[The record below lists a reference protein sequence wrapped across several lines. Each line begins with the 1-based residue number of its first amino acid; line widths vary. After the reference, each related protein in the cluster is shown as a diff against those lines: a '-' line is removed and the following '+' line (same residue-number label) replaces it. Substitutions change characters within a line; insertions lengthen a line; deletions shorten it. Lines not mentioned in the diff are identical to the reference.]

1 MNMLKSNWRSL
12 AAVSAGLFALVLF
25 PAAAKAQMSVSPLV
39 IEAKAERGQA
49 QGMITISNTSKTPS
63 RIRIYAEPF
72 TYSRDAGF
80 QTLSSSPS
88 DLTKYL
94 QFSPRELTVKPGEV
108 RRVRLISRLAPNLPD
123 GEYRAVVFNETL
135 TESKDAA
142 GNNITL
148 VARIGVTFYV
158 RKGNL
163 SPQLAIDSAS
173 FNPEQKQ
180 IQLLVRNSGQ
190 ATVLPSLNWTLRQG
204 QTIVKTGQIDTN
216 AVVANS
222 DRNFLLNYPN
232 KDQPAL
238 NPGQYQLS
246 GELFWGE
253 DNNKSKLPFNVNIT
267 IPRQTAASQKK

>member
-1 MNMLKSNWRSL
+1 MLNNNWRSL
-12 AAVSAGLFALVLF
+12 AAVSAGLFALILF
-25 PAAAKAQMSVSPLV
+25 PVAAKAQMSVSPLV

-63 RIRIYAEPF
+63 RIRIYAQPF
-72 TYSRDAGF
+72 TYSRDTGF
-80 QTLSSSPS
+80 QTLPSSPS

-135 TESKDAA
+135 SESKDAA
-142 GNNITL
+142 GNNVTL

-163 SPQLAIDSAS
+163 SPQLAIDGAS

-180 IQLLVRNSGQ
+180 IQILVRNHGQ

-204 QTIVKTGQIDTN
+204 QTVVKTGQVDTN

-232 KDQPAL
+232 KNQPAL
-238 NPGQYQLS
+238 KPGQYQLT

-253 DNNKSKLPFNVNIT
+253 DSKKSKLPFNLNIT
-267 IPRQTAASQKK
+267 IPTQAATLQNK

>member
-1 MNMLKSNWRSL
+1 MLNNNWRSL
-12 AAVSAGLFALVLF
+12 AAVSAGLFALILF
-25 PAAAKAQMSVSPLV
+25 PVAAKAQMSVSPLV

-63 RIRIYAEPF
+63 RIRIYAQPF

-135 TESKDAA
+135 SESKDAA
-142 GNNITL
+142 GNNVTL

-173 FNPEQKQ
+173 FNLEQKQ
-180 IQLLVRNSGQ
+180 IQILVRNNGQ

-204 QTIVKTGQIDTN
+204 QTVVKTGQVDTN

-222 DRNFLLNYPN
+222 DRNFLLNYPS

-238 NPGQYQLS
+238 KPGQYQLS

-253 DNNKSKLPFNVNIT
+253 DSKKSKLPFNLNIT
-267 IPRQTAASQKK
+267 IPTQSATLPNK

>member
-1 MNMLKSNWRSL
+1 MLNHNWCSL
-12 AAVSAGLFALVLF
+12 AAVSAGLFPLILF
-25 PAAAKAQMSVSPLV
+25 PVAAKAQMSVSPLV

-63 RIRIYAEPF
+63 RIRIYAQPF

-80 QTLSSSPS
+80 QTLSSSPN

-135 TESKDAA
+135 SESKDAT
-142 GNNITL
+142 GNNVTL

-180 IQLLVRNSGQ
+180 IQLLVRNNGQ

-204 QTIVKTGQIDTN
+204 QTVIKTGQVDTN

-253 DNNKSKLPFNVNIT
+253 DSKKSKLPFNLNIT
-267 IPRQTAASQKK
+267 IPTQTAASQKK

>member
-1 MNMLKSNWRSL
+1 M
-12 AAVSAGLFALVLF
+12 
-25 PAAAKAQMSVSPLV
+25 
-39 IEAKAERGQA
+39 
-49 QGMITISNTSKTPS
+49 
-63 RIRIYAEPF
+63 
-72 TYSRDAGF
+72 
-80 QTLSSSPS
+80 
-88 DLTKYL
+88 
-94 QFSPRELTVKPGEV
+94 TVKPGEV

-142 GNNITL
+142 GNKITL

-173 FNPEQKQ
+173 FNLEQKQ
-180 IQLLVRNSGQ
+180 IQILIRNSGQ

-253 DNNKSKLPFNVNIT
+253 ENNKSKLPFNVNIT
-267 IPRQTAASQKK
+267 IPAQTSTSQKK

>member
-1 MNMLKSNWRSL
+1 MLNNNWRSL
-12 AAVSAGLFALVLF
+12 AAVSAGLFALILF
-25 PAAAKAQMSVSPLV
+25 PVAAKAQMSVSPLV

-63 RIRIYAEPF
+63 RIRIYAQPF

-80 QTLSSSPS
+80 QTLPSSPN
-88 DLTKYL
+88 DLTNYL
-94 QFSPRELTVKPGEV
+94 QFSPRELTVQPGEV

-135 TESKDAA
+135 NESKDGA
-142 GNNITL
+142 GNNVTL

-158 RKGNL
+158 RKGNV

-173 FNPEQKQ
+173 FNQQQKQ

-204 QTIVKTGQIDTN
+204 QTVIKTGQVSAN

-238 NPGQYQLS
+238 KPGQYQLS
-246 GELFWGE
+246 GELVWGE
-253 DNNKSKLPFNVNIT
+253 DNNKNKLPFNVNVT
-267 IPRQTAASQKK
+267 IPTQTAALEKK

>member
-1 MNMLKSNWRSL
+1 MFNNNWRSL
-12 AAVSAGLFALVLF
+12 AAVSAGLFALILF
-25 PAAAKAQMSVSPLV
+25 PVAAKAQMSVSPLV
-39 IEAKAERGQA
+39 IETKAERGQA

-63 RIRIYAEPF
+63 RIRIYAQPF

-142 GNNITL
+142 GNNVTL
-148 VARIGVTFYV
+148 VARIGVTLYV

-163 SPQLAIDSAS
+163 SPKLAIDSAS

-190 ATVLPSLNWTLRQG
+190 ATVLPSVNWTLRQG
-204 QTIVKTGQIDTN
+204 QTVVKTGRVDAN

-222 DRNFLLNYPN
+222 DRNFLLSYPN

-238 NPGQYQLS
+238 KPGQYELS

-253 DNNKSKLPFNVNIT
+253 DSKKSKLPFNLNIT
-267 IPRQTAASQKK
+267 IPTQTAASQKK

>member
-1 MNMLKSNWRSL
+1 MLKSNWRSL

-148 VARIGVTFYV
+148 VARIGVTLYV

-204 QTIVKTGQIDTN
+204 QTVVKTGQIDTN

>member
-1 MNMLKSNWRSL
+1 MLNNNWRSL
-12 AAVSAGLFALVLF
+12 AAVSVGLFALILF

-72 TYSRDAGF
+72 TYNRDTGF
-80 QTLSSSPS
+80 QTLTSSPN
-88 DLTKYL
+88 DLTNYL
-94 QFSPRELTVKPGEV
+94 QFSPRELTVQPGEV

-135 TESKDAA
+135 NESKDGA
-142 GNNITL
+142 GNNVTL

-158 RKGNL
+158 RKGNV

-173 FNPEQKQ
+173 FNQQQKQ

-204 QTIVKTGQIDTN
+204 QTVIKTGQVSAN

-238 NPGQYQLS
+238 KPGQYQLS
-246 GELFWGE
+246 GELVWGE
-253 DNNKSKLPFNVNIT
+253 DNNKNKLPFNVNIT
-267 IPRQTAASQKK
+267 IPTQTAALEKK

>member
-1 MNMLKSNWRSL
+1 MLNNNWRSL
-12 AAVSAGLFALVLF
+12 AAVSAGLFALILF
-25 PAAAKAQMSVSPLV
+25 PGAAKAQMSVSPLV

-63 RIRIYAEPF
+63 RIRIYAQPF
-72 TYSRDAGF
+72 TYSRDTGF
-80 QTLSSSPS
+80 QTLSSSPN

-135 TESKDAA
+135 SESKDAA
-142 GNNITL
+142 GNNVTL

-180 IQLLVRNSGQ
+180 IQILVRNQGQ

-204 QTIVKTGQIDTN
+204 QTVIKTGQVDTN

-238 NPGQYQLS
+238 KPGQYQLS

-253 DNNKSKLPFNVNIT
+253 DSKKTKLPFNLNIT
-267 IPRQTAASQKK
+267 IPTQTAASNKK

>member
-1 MNMLKSNWRSL
+1 MLNNNWRSL
-12 AAVSAGLFALVLF
+12 AAVSAGLFALILF
-25 PAAAKAQMSVSPLV
+25 PVAAKAQMSVSPLV

-63 RIRIYAEPF
+63 RIRIYAQPF
-72 TYSRDAGF
+72 TYNRDTGF
-80 QTLSSSPS
+80 QTLPSSPN
-88 DLTKYL
+88 DLTSYL
-94 QFSPRELTVKPGEV
+94 QFSPRELTVQPGEV

-123 GEYRAVVFNETL
+123 GEYRAVIFNETL
-135 TESKDAA
+135 NQSQDGA
-142 GNNITL
+142 GNNVTL

-158 RKGNL
+158 RIGNL

-173 FNPEQKQ
+173 FNQEQKQ
-180 IQLLVRNSGQ
+180 IQILVRNSGQ

-204 QTIVKTGQIDTN
+204 QTVIKTGQISAN

-238 NPGQYQLS
+238 KPGQYQLS
-246 GELFWGE
+246 GELVWGE
-253 DNNKSKLPFNVNIT
+253 DNNKNKLPFNVNVT
-267 IPRQTAASQKK
+267 IPTQTAALEKK

>member
-1 MNMLKSNWRSL
+1 MLNNNWRSL
-12 AAVSAGLFALVLF
+12 AAVSAGLFALILF
-25 PAAAKAQMSVSPLV
+25 PVAAKAQMSVSPLV

-63 RIRIYAEPF
+63 RIRIYAQPF
-72 TYSRDAGF
+72 TYSRDTGF
-80 QTLSSSPS
+80 QTLSSSPN

-135 TESKDAA
+135 SESKDAA
-142 GNNITL
+142 GNNVTL

-180 IQLLVRNSGQ
+180 IQILVRNNGQ

-204 QTIVKTGQIDTN
+204 QTVVKTGQIDTN

-238 NPGQYQLS
+238 KPGQYQLS

-253 DNNKSKLPFNVNIT
+253 DSKKTKLPFNLNIT
-267 IPRQTAASQKK
+267 IPTQTAASQKK

>member
-1 MNMLKSNWRSL
+1 MLKSNWRSL

>member
-1 MNMLKSNWRSL
+1 MLNNNWRSL
-12 AAVSAGLFALVLF
+12 AAVSAGLFALILF
-25 PAAAKAQMSVSPLV
+25 PVAAKAQMSVSPLV

-63 RIRIYAEPF
+63 RIRIYAQPF
-72 TYSRDAGF
+72 TYSRDTGF
-80 QTLSSSPS
+80 QTLSSSPN

-135 TESKDAA
+135 SESKDAA
-142 GNNITL
+142 GNNVTL

-180 IQLLVRNSGQ
+180 IQILVRNNGQ
-190 ATVLPSLNWTLRQG
+190 ATVLPSLKWTLRQG
-204 QTIVKTGQIDTN
+204 QTVVKTGQVDTN

-238 NPGQYQLS
+238 KPGQYQLS

-253 DNNKSKLPFNVNIT
+253 DSKNSKLPFNLNIT
-267 IPRQTAASQKK
+267 IPTQTAASQKK

>member
-1 MNMLKSNWRSL
+1 MLNHNWRSL
-12 AAVSAGLFALVLF
+12 AAVSAGLFTLILS
-25 PAAAKAQMSVSPLV
+25 PGAAKAQMSVSPLV

-63 RIRIYAEPF
+63 RIRIYAQPF

-80 QTLSSSPS
+80 QTLSSSPN

-135 TESKDAA
+135 SESKDAA
-142 GNNITL
+142 GNNVTL

-180 IQLLVRNSGQ
+180 IQILVRNNGQ
-190 ATVLPSLNWTLRQG
+190 ATVLPNLNWTLRQG
-204 QTIVKTGQIDTN
+204 QTVIKTGQVDTN

-238 NPGQYQLS
+238 KPGQYQLS

-253 DNNKSKLPFNVNIT
+253 DSKKSKLPFNLNIT
-267 IPRQTAASQKK
+267 IPTQTAGSQKK

>member
-1 MNMLKSNWRSL
+1 MLNNNWRSL
-12 AAVSAGLFALVLF
+12 AAVSAGLFALILF
-25 PAAAKAQMSVSPLV
+25 PVAAKAQMSVSPLV

-49 QGMITISNTSKTPS
+49 QGMITISNTSKIPS
-63 RIRIYAEPF
+63 RIRIYAQPF

-135 TESKDAA
+135 SESKDAA
-142 GNNITL
+142 GNNVTL

-180 IQLLVRNSGQ
+180 IQLLVRNNGQ

-204 QTIVKTGQIDTN
+204 QTVVKTGQVDAN

-222 DRNFLLNYPN
+222 DRNFLLNYPS

-238 NPGQYQLS
+238 KPGQYQLS

-253 DNNKSKLPFNVNIT
+253 DSKKSKLPFNLNIT
-267 IPRQTAASQKK
+267 IPTQMSSSQKK